1 MPNFAATQL
10 GGKFEKFTESLLSSI
25 SIYAVSEVQN
35 IGNFQQVLL
44 LPGKYHNPSV
54 FLLVS
59 VEMEGY

>member
-1 MPNFAATQL
+1 MSNFAAEQL
-10 GGKFEKFTESLLSSI
+10 ARKFEKFTESLLSSI
-25 SIYAVSEVQN
+25 SIYAVQN
-35 IGNFQQVLL
+35 RGNFQQVLL

>member
-1 MPNFAATQL
+1 MPNFAETQL

-44 LPGKYHNPSV
+44 LPGKYHNLRFFLSV
-54 FLLVS
+54 SL
-59 VEMEGY
+59 EMEGY